1 MESPIVESLKK
12 QQVFHVGS
20 ILELTSSV
28 SSELTSSPVV
38 ASFSSDGGVN
48 MLRFVIDNEANK
60 DINFNLQDSKLL
72 KLGPVQS
79 VCMCEAT
86 ETNKE
91 SLMLPTFHPWC
102 RHIIQQFLEQAHAT
116 NIGVSD
122 QSNVEP
128 YSY

>member
-20 ILELTSSV
+20 ISELTSSV

-48 MLRFVIDNEANK
+48 KLRFVIDNEANK

-79 VCMCEAT
+79 VCMCEVT

-91 SLMLPTFHPWC
+91 
-102 RHIIQQFLEQAHAT
+102 
-116 NIGVSD
+116 V
-122 QSNVEP
+122 
-128 YSY
+128 